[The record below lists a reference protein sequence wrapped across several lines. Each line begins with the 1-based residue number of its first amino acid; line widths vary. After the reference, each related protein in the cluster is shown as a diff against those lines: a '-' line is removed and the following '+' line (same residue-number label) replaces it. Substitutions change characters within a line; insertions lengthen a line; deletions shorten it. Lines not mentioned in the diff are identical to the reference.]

1 MRAVDDK
8 ECYSHSIHGESNGRP
23 QRKNNPASRP
33 KPTPSKWDDAQKWL
47 VSLSN
52 GGGGGVDGIHSGK
65 VRPRNSNADDRRLL
79 SSSSQNGR
87 VSCSSVDGALE
98 YNLVAAPPTPPQLG
112 EAAADDVS
120 ETKKIDYCM
129 VQPQHGSPA
138 AVLRSVC
145 LRDMGTEMTP
155 IASKEPS
162 RSATPLRASTPV
174 SRSPVPSRP
183 STPGRRRYDV
193 AVGVTAVVE
202 SRTAEPVAVGSVSDG
217 GGFGGGCAV
226 DESSSGGFGN
236 HAQSTTTGLESRAV
250 AWDEAERAKFT
261 ARYKRE
267 EMKIQAWE
275 NHEKRKAELEM
286 KKIEMKAEQ
295 MKARAHEKLAN
306 KLAAARR
313 MAEEKRATAEA
324 KLNEHAA
331 RTTQKADYIRR
342 TGHLPSFFS
351 FKMPSLCG

>member
-1 MRAVDDK
+1 MLAMRPVDDK
-8 ECYSHSIHGESNGRP
+8 ECYSHSSHGHGESNGRL

-33 KPTPSKWDDAQKWL
+33 KPMPSKWDDAQKWL

-52 GGGGGVDGIHSGK
+52 GGGVDGIHGGK
-65 VRPRNSNADDRRLL
+65 VKPRNSNADDRRLL

-87 VSCSSVDGALE
+87 VSCSSVEGALE
-98 YNLVAAPPTPPQLG
+98 YNMVAAPPTPPQLS
-112 EAAADDVS
+112 ESADDVS

-129 VQPQHGSPA
+129 GLPHHGSPV

-174 SRSPVPSRP
+174 SRSPIPSRP
-183 STPGRRRYDV
+183 STPGGRRDDV
-193 AVGVTAVVE
+193 AVGITAVE
-202 SRTAEPVAVGSVSDG
+202 ARTAEPVAGDRVDG
-217 GGFGGGCAV
+217 GSGCPV
-226 DESSSGGFGN
+226 EESSGGFGI
-236 HAQSTTTGLESRAV
+236 HAPSSTNALESRAA

-295 MKARAHEKLAN
+295 MKARAQEKLAN

-313 MAEEKRATAEA
+313 MAEEKRASAEA

-331 RTTQKADYIRR
+331 RTTQQADYIRR
-342 TGHLPSFFS
+342 TGHMPSFFS

>member
-1 MRAVDDK
+1 MQATRAVDDK
-8 ECYSHSIHGESNGRP
+8 ECYYGHNIHGEANNVRP
-23 QRKNNPASRP
+23 QQQRKNNPASRGP

-47 VSLSN
+47 VSLSSN
-52 GGGGGVDGIHSGK
+52 GGMDGIHGK

-98 YNLVAAPPTPPQLG
+98 YTMVAAASASSAPPTPPQLG
-112 EAAADDVS
+112 EAAFVVV
-120 ETKKIDYCM
+120 ETKKMDCCM
-129 VQPQHGSPA
+129 VQPQQHGSPVE
-138 AVLRSVC
+138 VLRSVC

-174 SRSPVPSRP
+174 SGRSPMS
-183 STPGRRRYDV
+183 SPGRRRRHHDGPPLV
-193 AVGVTAVVE
+193 AEATTVDLVPA
-202 SRTAEPVAVGSVSDG
+202 A
-217 GGFGGGCAV
+217 GGCSV
-226 DESSSGGFGN
+226 EDDCSGGFGR
-236 HAQSTTTGLESRAV
+236 HEPGASTTTALECRAA

-286 KKIEMKAEQ
+286 KKTEMKAEQ
-295 MKARAHEKLAN
+295 MKARAQERLAN

-313 MAEEKRATAEA
+313 MAEEKRASAEA

-331 RTTQKADYIRR
+331 RTTQRADYIRR
-342 TGHLPSFFS
+342 TGHLPSFS